1 MFYNKNNDLDGDPYG
16 IRTRVAAVKGR
27 WIYVL
32 DYPNRW
38 FTWVYYPVVPT
49 HSPSKSVNIGIL
61 KNLNIAIFSINKKTP
76 TF

>member
-16 IRTRVAAVKGR
+16 IRTRVAAVKGW

-32 DYPNRW
+32 DYPNSW

-49 HSPSKSVNIGIL
+49 DFPSKSVNIGI
-61 KNLNIAIFSINKKTP
+61 FKKCKYSN
-76 TF
+76 FK